1 MHRFKVFILGSRIK
15 KLTTTTSSVRTTPT
29 TVLTSTEKTT
39 SSTTTMKTTT
49 STTTR
54 ATTATTTT
62 STLKT
67 VKYTLPKTTDGTTP
81 ATTATTTT
89 TEATTS
95 STTNINPKSFT
106 VSKRIVTSTMSKT
119 TRVKPTS
126 SLKNRTCPRG
136 NIKTVYDNT
145 YAYDWTVILTDKTG
159 LYFVEKDGQIQ
170 FGPIRTRNYL
180 PYIRIPEPINAAY
193 NTLFNGRFATIF
205 FSENT

>member
-1 MHRFKVFILGSRIK
+1 
-15 KLTTTTSSVRTTPT
+15 
-29 TVLTSTEKTT
+29 
-39 SSTTTMKTTT
+39 MKTTT
-49 STTTR
+49 STTTTTTATR
-54 ATTATTTT
+54 KTTATTATT
-62 STLKT
+62 SLKT
-67 VKYTLPKTTDGTTP
+67 VKYTLPKTTGGTTP
-81 ATTATTTT
+81 ATIATTSPT
-89 TEATTS
+89 TEATTR
-95 STTNINPKSFT
+95 STTNRNAKSLT
-106 VSKRIVTSTMSKT
+106 TASTLSKGIVTSSMNKT

-136 NIKTVYDNT
+136 NINTVYDNT

-180 PYIRIPEPINAAY
+180 PYIRIREPINAAY

>member
-1 MHRFKVFILGSRIK
+1 MRA
-15 KLTTTTSSVRTTPT
+15 TPT
-29 TVLTSTEKTT
+29 TLLTSSEKTT
-39 SSTTTMKTTT
+39 SPTTTMKTTT
-49 STTTR
+49 STTTATTTR
-54 ATTATTTT
+54 TTTATTATT

-67 VKYTLPKTTDGTTP
+67 VKYTLPKTVAGTTP
-81 ATTATTTT
+81 ATAATTSPT

-95 STTNINPKSFT
+95 STTNRNPKSLT
-106 VSKRIVTSTMSKT
+106 NASTLSKEIVTSTTNKT

-180 PYIRIPEPINAAY
+180 PYIRIREPINAAY